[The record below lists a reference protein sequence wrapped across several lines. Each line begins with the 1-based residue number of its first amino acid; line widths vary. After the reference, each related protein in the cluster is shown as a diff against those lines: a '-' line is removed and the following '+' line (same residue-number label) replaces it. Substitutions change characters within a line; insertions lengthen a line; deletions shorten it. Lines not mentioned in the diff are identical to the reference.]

1 MFCIKIAGL
10 TVGIDNRYRHVENLC
25 RDYIC
30 HGEPSFCVRV
40 TDDEIKTEMATANS
54 EVTPDYAESICIYR
68 AICQTLPEY
77 GAFLLHASVV
87 ECDGVSYAFAAASGT
102 GKSTHTALWMR
113 HFGERARIINGDKP
127 ILRFDGDRV
136 LVCGTPW
143 CGKEGHNVNAE
154 SPLRALCFLER
165 GEKNEITSIDSG
177 EAVMR
182 IFSQILLPTDVA
194 AVDRLFALLDRMLR
208 QIPCY
213 LLRCTVSDEAVRVA
227 YNGMRGF

>member
-10 TVGIDNRYRHVENLC
+10 TVGIDNRYRHAEHLC

-40 TDDEIKTEMATANS
+40 TDDEIRAEMAAASS

-68 AICQTLPEY
+68 TICKTLPEY

-87 ECDGVSYAFAAASGT
+87 ECDGLSYAFAATSGT
-102 GKSTHTALWMR
+102 GKSTHTALWLR

-136 LVCGTPW
+136 MVCGTPW
-143 CGKEGHNVNAE
+143 CGKEGYNVNAE
-154 SPLRALCFLER
+154 SPLHALCFLER
-165 GEKNEITSIDSG
+165 GDKNEIAPIDSG

-182 IFSQILLPTDVA
+182 IFPQILLPTDET

-227 YNGMRGF
+227 YNGMKGN

>member
-10 TVGIDNRYRHVENLC
+10 TVGVENRYRHVEHLC

-40 TDDEIKTEMATANS
+40 TDDEIRAEMAAASS

-68 AICQTLPEY
+68 AICRALPEH

-87 ECDGVSYAFAAASGT
+87 ECDGVSYAFSASSGT
-102 GKSTHTALWMR
+102 GKSTHTALWLR

-143 CGKEGHNVNAE
+143 CGKEGYNVNAE

-165 GEKNEITSIDSG
+165 GEKNGVAPIDSG

-182 IFSQILLPTDVA
+182 IFPQILLPTDEA

-227 YNGMRGF
+227 YNGMKGN